1 MANQARST
9 GGNQSFRKNPEY
21 VNARRAIVREHHPD
35 HGGSNEA
42 LIAELKKLDERWER
56 KTAFSAALREQ
67 FQEHRPSFIDPKAAE
82 QAIQFAE
89 RYADPV
95 VSTADYLVERGEKG
109 GKWLKEKGQGLYES
123 KVPPK
128 VKQKVEKTAQDVLN
142 RATKRFKTGK

>member
-1 MANQARST
+1 MATNQARNT

-21 VNARRAIVREHHPD
+21 VKTRRAIVREHHPD

-95 VSTADYLVERGEKG
+95 VSTADYLVERGEK
-109 GKWLKEKGQGLYES
+109 EI
-123 KVPPK
+123 
-128 VKQKVEKTAQDVLN
+128 A
-142 RATKRFKTGK
+142 RASSRE